1 MITNITDQLNLS
13 GIYKITYD
21 NGKIYV
27 GQATNIRARAWEH
40 NSKNKYPCDKALKMH
55 SATIEILEEIKDFS
69 DLEVKENYWINYFNA
84 TNRDIGYNILTEGN
98 ASGKRGID
106 NCNASFTQEQL
117 DEIVDLLINH
127 TELSYIEI
135 ANKFNVVQDT
145 IYKISKGLTYH
156 NPQLIYPLRENNHD
170 FAKKNGIEDYFDS
183 VDTLL
188 SLKEDLL
195 YRWDLN
201 IDTDLCKKYQIP
213 LRIIRDI
220 NQGRKFQEYGEYSYP
235 IREFNRTRNT
245 KGLTQ
250 QDIIYI
256 LEQLKNTNLS
266 MTKIGELYGLHR
278 SSIARINKGET
289 YPIKN
294 YIYPA
299 R

>member
-1 MITNITDQLNLS
+1 MITNITNQLNLS

-21 NGKIYV
+21 NGKIYI

-40 NSKNKYPCDKALKMH
+40 NSKSKYPCDKALKLH

-69 DLEVKENYWINYFNA
+69 ELEIRENYWINHFNA
-84 TNRDIGYNILTEGN
+84 TNKEIGYNILTEGN
-98 ASGKRGID
+98 ASGKRGTK
-106 NCNASFTQEQL
+106 NCNASFTQKQL

-145 IYKISKGLTYH
+145 IYRISKGLTYH
-156 NPQLIYPLRENNHD
+156 NPKLTYPLRDNNHD
-170 FAKKNGIEDYFDS
+170 FARNDYSDYFNS
-183 VDTLL
+183 LEEL
-188 SLKEDLL
+188 IALKEDLL

-201 IDTDLCKKYQIP
+201 IDTDLCQKYKIP
-213 LRIIRDI
+213 LKIIRDI

-245 KGLTQ
+245 KKLKQ
-250 QDIIYI
+250 QDILFI
-256 LEQLKNTNLS
+256 LEQLKDTNLS
-266 MTKIGELYGLHR
+266 MTKIGEPYGLHR